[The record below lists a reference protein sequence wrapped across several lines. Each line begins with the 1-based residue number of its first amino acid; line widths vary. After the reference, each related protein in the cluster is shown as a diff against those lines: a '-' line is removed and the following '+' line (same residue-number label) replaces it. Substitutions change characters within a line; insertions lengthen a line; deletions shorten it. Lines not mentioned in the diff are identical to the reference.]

1 MKKKVREKLSH
12 STKLSSKRT
21 VNGKKI
27 IVFCIVFFVSIVCVY
42 ADTGSIGKLDN
53 YARLI
58 LGFFT
63 SFWMKAVCAI
73 AFIIICLRAITV
85 GRDEPGLIKK
95 YIPWMIGVLLL
106 LSAGEIVNFFFN
118 GNENIA
124 DQLGLL
130 VEMHLPLLCA

>member
-1 MKKKVREKLSH
+1 MKKKVCEKLPH
-12 STKLSSKRT
+12 STKASNKRMG
-21 VNGKKI
+21 NKKKI
-27 IVFCIVFFVSIVCVY
+27 IAFCIVFFVSIVCAY

-63 SFWMKAVCAI
+63 SFWMKATCAV
-73 AFIIICLRAITV
+73 AFILICLRAITV

-95 YIPWMIGVLLL
+95 YIPWGVGVLLL
-106 LSAGEIVNFFFN
+106 LSAGEIVNFFFD

-130 VEMHLPLLCA
+130 VKLLPPLLCA

>member
-12 STKLSSKRT
+12 STKLSAQRAG
-21 VNGKKI
+21 NGKKI
-27 IVFCIVFFVSIVCVY
+27 IALCIVFFISIVCVY

-63 SFWMKAVCAI
+63 SFWMKATCAV
-73 AFIIICLRAITV
+73 AFILICLRAITV

-95 YIPWMIGVLLL
+95 YIPWGIGVLLL
-106 LSAGEIVNFFFN
+106 LSAGEIVNFFFS

-130 VEMHLPLLCA
+130 IQTISLLVA

>member
-12 STKLSSKRT
+12 STKLSAQRAG
-21 VNGKKI
+21 NGKKI
-27 IVFCIVFFVSIVCVY
+27 IALCIVFFISIVCVY

-63 SFWMKAVCAI
+63 SFWMKATWAV
-73 AFIIICLRAITV
+73 AFILICLRAITV

-95 YIPWMIGVLLL
+95 YIPWGIGVLLL
-106 LSAGEIVNFFFN
+106 LSAGEIVNFFFS

-130 VEMHLPLLCA
+130 IQTISLLVA

>member
-1 MKKKVREKLSH
+1 MKKKVCEKLSQ
-12 STKLSSKRT
+12 STRLSFKRT
-21 VNGKKI
+21 ENGKKI
-27 IVFCIVFFVSIVCVY
+27 IAFCIVFFVSIVCVY

-73 AFIIICLRAITV
+73 AFILICLRAITV

-95 YIPWMIGVLLL
+95 YVPWMIGVLLL

-130 VEMHLPLLCA
+130 VEMRPPLLCA

>member
-12 STKLSSKRT
+12 STKLSAQRAG
-21 VNGKKI
+21 NGKKI
-27 IVFCIVFFVSIVCVY
+27 IAFCIVFFISIVCVY

-63 SFWMKAVCAI
+63 SFWMKATCAV
-73 AFIIICLRAITV
+73 AFILICLRAITV

-95 YIPWMIGVLLL
+95 YIPWGIGVLLL
-106 LSAGEIVNFFFN
+106 LSAGEIVNFFFS

-130 VEMHLPLLCA
+130 IQTISLLVA